1 MLLSEGLDRTEV
13 MLSRKEKYNNKFYS
27 IMEGWCI
34 HYPQG
39 NHTTQ
44 DCRHIKGIMLK
55 LMKEHEPKD
64 QKLETSKKND
74 LDDDDRA
81 KLLESM

>member
-1 MLLSEGLDRTEV
+1 MS
-13 MLSRKEKYNNKFYS
+13 
-27 IMEGWCI
+27 
-34 HYPQG
+34 
-39 NHTTQ
+39 
-44 DCRHIKGIMLK
+44 K

-81 KLLESM
+81 KLLESMQDMMYTIDDLDTYKSKRKEKLEATDVYTMQSSTPKFLC

>member
-1 MLLSEGLDRTEV
+1 MS
-13 MLSRKEKYNNKFYS
+13 
-27 IMEGWCI
+27 
-34 HYPQG
+34 
-39 NHTTQ
+39 
-44 DCRHIKGIMLK
+44 K

-81 KLLESM
+81 KLLESMQDMMYTIDDLDTYKSKRKEKLEARDVYTMQLSTPKFLC

>member
-1 MLLSEGLDRTEV
+1 
-13 MLSRKEKYNNKFYS
+13 
-27 IMEGWCI
+27 
-34 HYPQG
+34 
-39 NHTTQ
+39 
-44 DCRHIKGIMLK
+44 MLK

-81 KLLESM
+81 KLLESMQDMMYTIDDLDTYKSKRKEKLEARDVYTMQLSTPKFLC